1 MREAFARNKVLSVL
15 VIILLL
21 TNFLLLFFFVW
32 KKTPEPSREGS
43 SRRGQVMQ
51 LLEKE
56 VGFSKSQLDQYKQL
70 KEQHWDRLK
79 TSFGD
84 LRTARDQFYVMLK
97 EDSIPDSVLT
107 AAADSIGSKQVV
119 VDMLTFRH
127 FRDVRALCTP
137 EQLPRF
143 DSVVQYVMKR
153 MNNFRKSPP
162 KEDSLK
168 KRP

>member
-1 MREAFARNKVLSVL
+1 MREAFARNKVLGVL

-32 KKTPEPSREGS
+32 KRPPQPSREGG

-70 KEQHWDRLK
+70 KEQHWERLK
-79 TSFGD
+79 ASFGD
-84 LRTARDQFYVMLK
+84 LRTARDDFYVMLK

-107 AAADSIGSKQVV
+107 AAADSIGAKQVV

-127 FRDVRALCTP
+127 FRDVRGLCTP